1 MPMVL
6 TSEKSWSAIKS
17 KVTINLLEYLDF
29 RGTFLSPEHCVPAI
43 TVRREVALVRQ
54 ILLA

>member
-1 MPMVL
+1 MVL